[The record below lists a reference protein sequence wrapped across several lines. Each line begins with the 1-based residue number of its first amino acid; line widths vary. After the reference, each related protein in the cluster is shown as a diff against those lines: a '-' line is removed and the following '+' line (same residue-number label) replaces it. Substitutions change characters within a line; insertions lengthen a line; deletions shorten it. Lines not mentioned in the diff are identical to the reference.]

1 MTTTAC
7 CWRIDDLARRAD
19 LPVDTI
25 RYYAREGLLPAPE
38 REGRHKLYGPR
49 HLERLV
55 RIRELQERR
64 FSLAAIRAILEADR
78 PGLDQLFGA
87 AKSYTLDDLEAR
99 SGVGRSLIERLRG
112 VGLLPDPA
120 EIGRDAYDEH
130 DLAALEA
137 VAELREIGMTPDVLV
152 ELGAIYVRHF
162 RSLQAEVHAMLA
174 GTTRPDWDPDEM
186 AEIQRRLTA
195 ASDRLVPAVD
205 RVLNYTHQRMV
216 QRLTLDAIR
225 RAQERGVGVGGIP
238 REALDG

>member
-1 MTTTAC
+1 MATRPC
-7 CWRIDDLARRAD
+7 CWRIDDLARRAE

-25 RYYAREGLLPAPE
+25 RYYAREGLLPPPE

-49 HLERLV
+49 HLERLH

-64 FSLAAIRAILEADR
+64 FSLAAIRAILDTDR
-78 PGLDQLFGA
+78 PGLEGLFGA
-87 AKSYTLDDLEAR
+87 ASSYTLDDLQER
-99 SGVGRSLIERLRG
+99 SGVARELIERLRG
-112 VGLLPDPA
+112 VGLLPDPV
-120 EIGRDAYDEH
+120 ESGRDAYDEH

-186 AEIQRRLTA
+186 VEIQRRLTA
-195 ASDRLVPAVD
+195 RSDRLVPAVD

-216 QRLTLDAIR
+216 QRLTLEAIR
-225 RAQERGVGVGGIP
+225 LAQERDVGVGGIP
-238 REALDG
+238 RSALDT